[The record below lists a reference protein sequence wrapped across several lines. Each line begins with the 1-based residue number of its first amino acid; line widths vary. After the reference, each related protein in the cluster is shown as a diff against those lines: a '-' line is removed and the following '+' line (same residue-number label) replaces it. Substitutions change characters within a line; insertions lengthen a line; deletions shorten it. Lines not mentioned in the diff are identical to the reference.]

1 MSFDSDVH
9 SLFGLSQSDPDAIDS
24 IVDMCASDAEVE
36 FTQEDI
42 ELLLKE
48 KPEDKEK

>member
-9 SLFGLSQSDPDAIDS
+9 NLFGLSQSDPDAIDN
-24 IVDMCASDAEVE
+24 IIDMCSSDAEVE

-42 ELLLKE
+42 DILLKE
-48 KPEDKEK
+48 KPEKEK